1 MGWIHITID
10 VLDETSKF
18 GKGNER
24 DTTTGET
31 IGKSKEFD
39 NSECS
44 EEIDNEGV
52 IIASSFE
59 DNRKENEQKENQWKK
74 KKKVL
79 FEKYAVLFMH

>member
-1 MGWIHITID
+1 MGVINVTID

-39 NSECS
+39 DSKCS
-44 EEIDNEGV
+44 EEIDNEGL
-52 IIASSFE
+52 IIASSLE
-59 DNRKENEQKENQWKK
+59 DNEKENEQKENQ
-74 KKKVL
+74 
-79 FEKYAVLFMH
+79 